1 MSKPYTLEGF
11 TTRPGEK
18 QLATMRELEAA
29 EASRHPL
36 RFLPLLGGLLL
47 ASLLLVLGTITTVA
61 IVRRKMRGA
70 TNSPSQQLELL
81 TGSGGLKGEAMDSLD
96 SVDYS
101 PDIIPKDGGTPLV
114 IHTCVKQSIL
124 PHLHLEIHVHCQ
136 TMHQDTGKKL
146 NCAFETLTS
155 YPIRNNPILPFSHLI
170 IFVMSI
176 QTYSV

>member
-1 MSKPYTLEGF
+1 MFNKKIYGPNQTKIIYRMSKPYTLEGF

-101 PDIIPKDGGTPLV
+101 PDIIPKDGGTLMV
-114 IHTCVKQSIL
+114 IPVSNNQFFHIYFEKFMFIVKLCTKIL
-124 PHLHLEIHVHCQ
+124 
-136 TMHQDTGKKL
+136 G
-146 NCAFETLTS
+146 
-155 YPIRNNPILPFSHLI
+155 RN
-170 IFVMSI
+170 
-176 QTYSV
+176 

>member
-1 MSKPYTLEGF
+1 
-11 TTRPGEK
+11 
-18 QLATMRELEAA
+18 MRELEAA

-101 PDIIPKDGGTPLV
+101 PDIIPKDGGTPMVLPV
-114 IHTCVKQSIL
+114 SNNQFFHIYIEKFMFIVNLCTKIL
-124 PHLHLEIHVHCQ
+124 
-136 TMHQDTGKKL
+136 GK
-146 NCAFETLTS
+146 N
-155 YPIRNNPILPFSHLI
+155 
-170 IFVMSI
+170 
-176 QTYSV
+176 

>member
-1 MSKPYTLEGF
+1 MYGPNQTKIIYRMSKPYTLEGF

-101 PDIIPKDGGTPLV
+101 PDIIPKDGGTPMV
-114 IHTCVKQSIL
+114 IPVSNNQFFHIYIEKFMFIVKLCTKIL
-124 PHLHLEIHVHCQ
+124 
-136 TMHQDTGKKL
+136 G
-146 NCAFETLTS
+146 
-155 YPIRNNPILPFSHLI
+155 RN
-170 IFVMSI
+170 
-176 QTYSV
+176 